1 MVGFKLDAIDGVRI
15 SICMVLY
22 FSLEWIQIWEFVRPL
37 ENANIT
43 DSENLSSILSWRTS
57 IIIKYEMTEL
67 RNVKETS

>member
-1 MVGFKLDAIDGVRI
+1 MVRFKLAAIDGVRI